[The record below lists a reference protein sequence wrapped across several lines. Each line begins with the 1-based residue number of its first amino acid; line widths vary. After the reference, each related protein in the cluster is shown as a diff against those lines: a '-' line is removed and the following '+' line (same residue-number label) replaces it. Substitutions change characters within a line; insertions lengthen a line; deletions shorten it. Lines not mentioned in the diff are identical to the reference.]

1 MTVTP
6 DPYPASGVLR
16 GHPMGDIGILLS
28 VPWGGQVPPQPAHA
42 PGLPLL
48 LPLPLPAPLP
58 PSTATAPSGHPSVP
72 KRGAERHWVEGHGDG
87 SDRRPLPS
95 ASVPGMGAPQP
106 LHCVNTEIFI
116 LI

>member
-58 PSTATAPSGHPSVP
+58 PSTATAPVGTPVSPSVGQ
-72 KRGAERHWVEGHGDG
+72 KDIG
-87 SDRRPLPS
+87 SRDTGTGVIVAPS
-95 ASVPGMGAPQP
+95 PVPRCQEWGPRNP
-106 LHCVNTEIFI
+106 STV
-116 LI
+116 